1 MGENFKYGLKGG
13 ILYYLIAAASICS
26 SYFLFGNDYGHVP
39 GPYFLIG
46 ILFLLG
52 GTGWMFY
59 YLVLLL
65 SGYKAKVNFGVLTI
79 HIVVIFSVILL
90 VWIDRSIS
98 DVAEY
103 KTNPADIL
111 TISQDVLKNTSSIV
125 DGKGDTLYSKKG
137 DSILINKLTTDTN
150 NIR

>member
-1 MGENFKYGLKGG
+1 
-13 ILYYLIAAASICS
+13 
-26 SYFLFGNDYGHVP
+26 
-39 GPYFLIG
+39 
-46 ILFLLG
+46 
-52 GTGWMFY
+52 MFY